1 MSASIANLTQLK
13 EFFTVYNTL
22 TERCFNSCVREFN
35 HHHLVESET
44 DCVWRCIDKLMLV
57 NQRLMFIFAEV
68 APNTIFKQNKDSDLP
83 NLPDSSTSTLADV
96 MNIISE
102 HGFRRDGRKPDQ
114 IRNINYKLGVY
125 SQADGSAYLEVGST
139 KVLCAVYGPHE
150 CRHHGRMNEDKCLI
164 SCQYS
169 MATFSTNDRKDRPRG
184 DRKAIEFARLMEN
197 AFESAILTEN
207 YPRSQIDIFC
217 ELLQADGSHLAACVN
232 AATLALVDAG
242 IPMRG
247 LVVAASTA
255 CDVGG
260 VPCVDV
266 NSREETRVAPR
277 LTIATI
283 SGKNEI
289 VLTEL
294 QNRLHRDHFLT
305 LLRAAR
311 DATSLVHACL
321 ETAVSTHV
329 SQALGVSPLV
339 E

>member
-1 MSASIANLTQLK
+1 M
-13 EFFTVYNTL
+13 
-22 TERCFNSCVREFN
+22 
-35 HHHLVESET
+35 
-44 DCVWRCIDKLMLV
+44 
-57 NQRLMFIFAEV
+57 
-68 APNTIFKQNKDSDLP
+68 
-83 NLPDSSTSTLADV
+83 
-96 MNIISE
+96 
-102 HGFRRDGRKPDQ
+102 
-114 IRNINYKLGVY
+114 
-125 SQADGSAYLEVGST
+125 
-139 KVLCAVYGPHE
+139 
-150 CRHHGRMNEDKCLI
+150 
-164 SCQYS
+164 
-169 MATFSTNDRKDRPRG
+169 
-184 DRKAIEFARLMEN
+184 
-197 AFESAILTEN
+197 
-207 YPRSQIDIFC
+207 
-217 ELLQADGSHLAACVN
+217 N